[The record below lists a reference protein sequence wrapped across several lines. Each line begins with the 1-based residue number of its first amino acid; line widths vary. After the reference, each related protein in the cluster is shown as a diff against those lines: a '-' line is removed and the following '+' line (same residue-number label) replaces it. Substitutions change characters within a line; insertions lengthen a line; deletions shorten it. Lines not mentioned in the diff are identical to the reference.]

1 MFPPHFRHIWFSFT
15 SWPFLVT
22 SICCRALWYR
32 RDSFILAL
40 IYGIYLVFGI
50 FSQRLIRPP
59 LWYNLMHSYDG
70 CSLVWL
76 APEYITYLIIL
87 PWNPFR
93 RWLDRVWPALWT
105 ICYAWPLISSLNVA
119 WLCMNMAMIQKH
131 LYTDH
136 DSMLQPHFIHYPR
149 PRLVRL
155 LLHDTRFVRKCFNFT
170 HLSGWFRHGSHDH
183 LEVDRSSMS

>member
-1 MFPPHFRHIWFSFT
+1 MFPPHFRHICFSFT

-22 SICCRALWYR
+22 SICYRALSYR
-32 RDSFILAL
+32 RDSFILAI

-70 CSLVWL
+70 CSLIWL

-105 ICYAWPLISSLNVA
+105 ICYAWPLISSLKI
-119 WLCMNMAMIQKH
+119 AMIMHEYGNDPKTFVYWPWQHAPNSLHSLPKTTTGEVAFTRH
-131 LYTDH
+131 TVCKK
-136 DSMLQPHFIHYPR
+136 MLQ
-149 PRLVRL
+149 
-155 LLHDTRFVRKCFNFT
+155 LHASCWMV
-170 HLSGWFRHGSHDH
+170 
-183 LEVDRSSMS
+183 